1 MNSLVMI
8 WLHWFHLKRSC
19 LQDWVHVPKISG
31 WKINCPLSCASSSS
45 PDHFLCVRNAPTVF
59 SLILHFAPFFSP
71 LVAPPTSPATWFFF
85 FCCLLPYPNLTLH
98 VISTRSPLFCVRLT
112 PPMGDFPS
120 SFSSLFPLILT
131 YTRSPS
137 RLPLS
142 PPPPFPSHLSLT
154 SI

>member
-1 MNSLVMI
+1 MI

-45 PDHFLCVRNAPTVF
+45 LDHFPCVRNAPTVF

-98 VISTRSPLFCVRLT
+98 VISTRSPLFCVCLT